1 MPEIQLFNFSD
12 IWMVAGP
19 FIISAAVII
28 IAGLVVAILLTGM
41 EKGLFKDV
49 MKVIFIVGIVFI
61 FILSLQIT
69 SKIWGS

>member
-1 MPEIQLFNFSD
+1 LPEIQLFNFSD

-28 IAGLVVAILLTGM
+28 FAGLVVAILLTRM
-41 EKGLFKDV
+41 EKGTFKEV
-49 MKVIFIVGIVFI
+49 MKIIFMVGIVFI